1 MITPI
6 TSSAA
11 AAAAA
16 AAKTVCPEETL
27 LQFIKC
33 ESHAESPHS
42 NRLIIETYATTLWKG
57 FFDMK
62 HTLRNVRELN
72 CSNAVDMG
80 LLLIDNIFWII
91 YNYSCNIELT
101 VFLTERGR
109 LLYTE
114 FLQMSRTHQ
123 LMNEINVFPTILDG
137 FQFAIKKSIG
147 TLVCNDTPTKW
158 LFDTIAS
165 YRQVYRQMFQ
175 TLNRH
180 YLVHPTDDRWTDVAV
195 NATIDRLNA
204 KMSAAVHRDHELFE
218 SCSVYRRHDAHPTTA
233 PATHPTT
240 HTATHTATHTHTA
253 TTVTHHLLFLQ
264 LLSDTSE
271 RNHLHHN
278 AAVSVSLQE
287 HVVASIGTFMRAN
300 EHGVAT
306 GLDCLHE
313 SHPLQFKWR
322 VFLEQ
327 TVLPLPP

>member
-1 MITPI
+1 MITPL
-6 TSSAA
+6 TSAA
-11 AAAAA
+11 DAAD
-16 AAKTVCPEETL
+16 AAKTVCPEDTL
-27 LQFIKC
+27 LQFIQC
-33 ESHAESPHS
+33 ESRAESPHS

-80 LLLIDNIFWII
+80 LLLIDNVFWII

-165 YRQVYRQMFQ
+165 YRQVYRRMFQ

-180 YLVHPTDDRWTDVAV
+180 YLANPTDERWTDVAV
-195 NATIDRLNA
+195 NATIDRLNT
-204 KMSAAVHRDHELFE
+204 KMSVAVHRDHELFE
-218 SCSVYRRHDAHPTTA
+218 SCSLYRRRRRRRHHDGHSNTNTA
-233 PATHPTT
+233 AT
-240 HTATHTATHTHTA
+240 A
-253 TTVTHHLLFLQ
+253 THHLLFLQ

-271 RNHLHHN
+271 RNFLRHN
-278 AAVSVSLQE
+278 AKLSVSLQE
-287 HVVASIGTFMRAN
+287 HVVTSIGAFMHAN
-300 EHGVAT
+300 ERSVDT

-313 SHPLQFKWR
+313 THPLQFKWK

-327 TVLPLPP
+327 TVLPP

>member
-6 TSSAA
+6 TSDAA
-11 AAAAA
+11 D
-16 AAKTVCPEETL
+16 AAKTVCPEDTL
-27 LQFIKC
+27 LQFIQC
-33 ESHAESPHS
+33 ESRAESPHS

-165 YRQVYRQMFQ
+165 YRQVYRRMFQ

-180 YLVHPTDDRWTDVAV
+180 YLANPTDERWTDVAV
-195 NATIDRLNA
+195 NATIDRLNT
-204 KMSAAVHRDHELFE
+204 KMSVAVHRDHELFE
-218 SCSVYRRHDAHPTTA
+218 SCSLHRHREEAHTVTVTA
-233 PATHPTT
+233 S
-240 HTATHTATHTHTA
+240 TATA
-253 TTVTHHLLFLQ
+253 THHLLFMQ
-264 LLSDTSE
+264 LLSDVSE
-271 RNHLHHN
+271 RNFLRHN
-278 AAVSVSLQE
+278 AKLSVLRQE
-287 HVVASIGTFMRAN
+287 HVVASIGAFMRAN
-300 EHGVAT
+300 EHSVAA

-313 SHPLQFKWR
+313 THPLQFKWQ

-327 TVLPLPP
+327 TVLPP